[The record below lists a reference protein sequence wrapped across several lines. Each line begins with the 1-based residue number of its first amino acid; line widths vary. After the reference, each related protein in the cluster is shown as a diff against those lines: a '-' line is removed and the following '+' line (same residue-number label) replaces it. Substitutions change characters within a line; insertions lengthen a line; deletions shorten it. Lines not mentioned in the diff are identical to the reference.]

1 MHNIDIASP
10 ARPTAMLDVTVVIVA
25 PPDFERA
32 FGVAA

>member
-10 ARPTAMLDVTVVIVA
+10 ARPTAMLDITIVNVA
-25 PPDFERA
+25 PPDIERA